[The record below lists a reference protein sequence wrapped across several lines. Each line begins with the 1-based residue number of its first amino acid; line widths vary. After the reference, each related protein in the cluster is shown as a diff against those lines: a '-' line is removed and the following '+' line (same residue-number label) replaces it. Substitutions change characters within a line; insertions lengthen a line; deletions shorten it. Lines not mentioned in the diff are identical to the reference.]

1 MSAAPPPALELLRRS
16 QDRDL
21 PTEGIPMA
29 LALLDETGTGGTAG
43 ERPPAPAPSPA
54 DAALVAH
61 LDALRAELAPT
72 QRDGD
77 LGVIA
82 SLVTAAAF
90 HEAEHLGAPARPPA
104 PAPRPPSSSSSPGG
118 AARLGWRRHREALAA
133 GRVLR
138 VVNYHNTP
146 EEGRDGLRAEL
157 ARYAEH
163 WVGVGWQDLLG
174 FFAAGAWPD
183 ERPRFAPVFYE
194 GYANSASVAAPVC
207 EELGLTGW
215 FPVCTGFL
223 DCPPAQQ
230 ELFARSHFIA
240 VAPGERDGR
249 RLAMTPQEAAALA
262 RRHVV
267 LPHTSSHDGI
277 AETALDPATGEDDAA
292 REVAGPLRLLQEWT
306 GGRAAPATA
315 WMGGTP
321 WGLHPGHD
329 DAVLAAGHQL
339 VISNTAV
346 QRVAVGA

>member
-1 MSAAPPPALELLRRS
+1 MSTDGSTALELLRRS

-21 PTEGIPMA
+21 AGEGIPMA
-29 LALLDETGTGGTAG
+29 LALLDETG
-43 ERPPAPAPSPA
+43 APAAASAAPDRPASPA

-61 LDALRAELAPT
+61 LDALRAELAPD

-90 HEAEHLGAPARPPA
+90 HEAAHLGAPPRASSA
-104 PAPRPPSSSSSPGG
+104 PSVRAGG
-118 AARLGWRRHREALAA
+118 AGGARLGWRRHREALAA

-146 EEGRDGLRAEL
+146 EHGRDGLRAEL

-163 WVGVGWQDLLG
+163 WVGVGWADLAA
-174 FFAAGAWPD
+174 FFEAGAWPD
-183 ERPRFAPVFYE
+183 ARPRFAPVFYE
-194 GYANSASVAAPVC
+194 GYANSALVAAEVC
-207 EELGLTGW
+207 DELGLTGW
-215 FPVCTGFL
+215 FPVCTGFIA
-223 DCPPAQQ
+223 CPPAQQ

-240 VAPGERDGR
+240 VDPSERDGR
-249 RLAMTPQEAAALA
+249 RLAMTREQTADLA

-277 AETALDPATGEDDAA
+277 AETSLSAGEDDDE
-292 REVAGPLRLLQEWT
+292 REVAAPLRLLREWT
-306 GGRAAPATA
+306 GGSAAPATA

-321 WGLHPGHD
+321 WGLHPAHD
-329 DAVLAAGHQL
+329 AAVRDAGHQL

-346 QRVAVGA
+346 QRLVVAGEAGTPAR

>member
-1 MSAAPPPALELLRRS
+1 MSALELLRRS

-21 PTEGIPMA
+21 AGEGIPMA
-29 LALLDETGTGGTAG
+29 LALLDEVHEVVETPSGGSTA
-43 ERPPAPAPSPA
+43 SPA

-61 LDALRAELAPT
+61 LDALRAALAPD

-82 SLVTAAAF
+82 SLLTAAAF
-90 HEAEHLGAPARPPA
+90 HEADQLDQQLDQPQAAAAPPIA
-104 PAPRPPSSSSSPGG
+104 SSSSSPGQR
-118 AARLGWRRHREALAA
+118 ARLGWQRHREAMAA

-146 EEGRDGLRAEL
+146 EHGRDRLRAEL
-157 ARYAEH
+157 ARCARH
-163 WVGVGWQDLLG
+163 AVAVGWEDLLA
-174 FFAAGAWPD
+174 FFADGAWPD

-194 GYANSASVAAPVC
+194 GYANSAQVAAPVC

-215 FPVCTGFL
+215 FPVCTGFV

-230 ELFARSHFIA
+230 EVFARSHFIA
-240 VAPGERDGR
+240 VDPSERDGR
-249 RLAMTPQEAAALA
+249 RLAMTREQVAELA
-262 RRHVV
+262 QRHVV

-277 AETALDPATGEDDAA
+277 GETSLTAGQDDDE
-292 REVAGPLRLLQEWT
+292 REVSAPLRLLQEWT

-329 DAVLAAGHQL
+329 DAVTAAGHQL

-346 QRVAVGA
+346 QRVGPPAR

>member
-1 MSAAPPPALELLRRS
+1 MSALELLRRS

-21 PTEGIPMA
+21 AGEGIPMA
-29 LALLDETGTGGTAG
+29 LALLDEVGDESAPGAGGAG
-43 ERPPAPAPSPA
+43 SAG

-61 LDALRAELAPT
+61 LDALRAELAPD

-90 HEAEHLGAPARPPA
+90 SEAERLGQPPA
-104 PAPRPPSSSSSPGG
+104 PSSASSAVGSSAVAGSSR
-118 AARLGWRRHREALAA
+118 ALLGWQRHRAALAS

-146 EEGRDGLRAEL
+146 EAGRDGLRAEL

-163 WVGVGWQDLLG
+163 WVGVGWDDLLG
-174 FFAAGAWPD
+174 FFDAGAWPD
-183 ERPRFAPVFYE
+183 PRPRFAPVFYE
-194 GYANSASVAAPVC
+194 GYANSAQVAAPVC

-240 VAPGERDGR
+240 VDGSERDGR
-249 RLAMTPQEAAALA
+249 RLAMSREQVAELA

-277 AETALDPATGEDDAA
+277 GETSLAAGEDDDE
-292 REVAGPLRLLQEWT
+292 REVAAPLRLLQEWT

-329 DAVLAAGHQL
+329 AAVVAAGHQL

-346 QRVAVGA
+346 QRVAAGA

>member
-1 MSAAPPPALELLRRS
+1 MSALELLRRS

-21 PTEGIPMA
+21 AGEGIPMA
-29 LALLDETGTGGTAG
+29 LALLDETGDQSGD
-43 ERPPAPAPSPA
+43 APAAPSAA

-61 LDALRAELAPT
+61 LDALRAELAPD

-90 HEAEHLGAPARPPA
+90 DEAEQLGRPRAAAPPQPA
-104 PAPRPPSSSSSPGG
+104 PSSSSSSSSSAAVPGV
-118 AARLGWRRHREALAA
+118 RLGWQRHRQALAA

-146 EEGRDGLRAEL
+146 EAGRDALRAEL
-157 ARYAEH
+157 ARYADH
-163 WVGVGWQDLLG
+163 WVGVGWADLLA
-174 FFAAGAWPD
+174 FFESGAWPD

-194 GYANSASVAAPVC
+194 GYANSAQVAAPVC

-215 FPVCTGFL
+215 FPVCTGFV

-240 VAPGERDGR
+240 VDPAERDGR
-249 RLAMTPQEAAALA
+249 RLAMTREQVAALSQ
-262 RRHVV
+262 RHVV

-277 AETALDPATGEDDAA
+277 GETSLTAGEADDE
-292 REVAGPLRLLQEWT
+292 REVAAPLRLLAEWT

-329 DAVLAAGHQL
+329 AAVRGAGHRL
-339 VISNTAV
+339 VVSNTAV
-346 QRVAVGA
+346 QRIAGGA

>member
-1 MSAAPPPALELLRRS
+1 MSTPSSPALQLLRRA

-21 PTEGIPMA
+21 AGEGIPVA
-29 LALLDETGTGGTAG
+29 LALLDETGAD
-43 ERPPAPAPSPA
+43 PAAASAVASPA
-54 DAALVAH
+54 DAALVAQ
-61 LDALRAELAPT
+61 LDALRAELAPD

-90 HEAEHLGAPARPPA
+90 HEAEQLGRPA
-104 PAPRPPSSSSSPGG
+104 PEAGPPPPSSSSRTGR
-118 AARLGWRRHREALAA
+118 ARLGWRRHREALAA

-146 EEGRDGLRAEL
+146 EHGRDGLRAEL
-157 ARYAEH
+157 ARFAEH
-163 WVGVGWQDLLG
+163 WVGVGWEDLLA
-174 FFAAGAWPD
+174 FYAAGAWPD
-183 ERPRFAPVFYE
+183 DRPRFAPVFYE
-194 GYANSASVAAPVC
+194 GYANSAQVAAPVC

-223 DCPPAQQ
+223 QCPPAQQ

-240 VAPGERDGR
+240 VDPAERDGR
-249 RLAMTPQEAAALA
+249 RLAMSPEEAAALA
-262 RRHVV
+262 GRHVV

-277 AETALDPATGEDDAA
+277 GETSLGAGEDDVE
-292 REVAGPLRLLQEWT
+292 REVAAPLRLLQEWT

-329 DAVLAAGHQL
+329 AAVRAAGHQL

-346 QRVAVGA
+346 QRVAAGDAAQRAG